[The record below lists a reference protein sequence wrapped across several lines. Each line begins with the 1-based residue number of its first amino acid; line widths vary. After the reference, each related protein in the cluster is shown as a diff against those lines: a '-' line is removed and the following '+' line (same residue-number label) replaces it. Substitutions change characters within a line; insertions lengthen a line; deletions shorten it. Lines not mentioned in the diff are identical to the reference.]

1 MAAHFNQTPHRH
13 GVAARRAVAAA
24 FLLVH
29 VGLGSPALAQDAAR
43 LAEVMPEATRL
54 GAVEGEPPSA
64 PAYRGDDLLGYVFH
78 TREVVASVGYSGK
91 PLDVLVGLDL
101 DARITGATILEQHEP
116 ILVIGVAPED
126 LEAFVDQYRG
136 LDVRAPVAVA
146 RAGRGANQV
155 DAVSGATISSVVI
168 NDAIIRA
175 ARAVARSRGL
185 FGEARIDLASHEPVD
200 WAGLLADGSLQRLE
214 LSVGQVA
221 AQLADQGAR
230 LYPNGAGP
238 APDATFTELYFA
250 LATPARI
257 GRNLL
262 GDQRYNRALAE
273 LTEGDQL
280 IFLGGRGLY
289 SFKGTAWRRSGIFER
304 LQLVQGER
312 TFRLS
317 AEQHRRI
324 DELAIE
330 GAPELRELALLALP
344 KDSGFAADQPWRL
357 ELLVEGRTGPDVPAY
372 ASFAATYVLPERYV
386 SEPAAPVA
394 ERARPLWQ
402 QVWEERAVDIAV
414 LGAAL
419 LALTGILVLQDTIV
433 RHRRLWRWLR
443 LAFLCFTLLW
453 LGWYASAQLSVINV
467 LTFAE
472 ALRTGFH
479 WDMFLLEPLM
489 FILWSYVAV
498 ALLFWGR
505 GVFCGW
511 LCPFGALQELTNRL
525 GRRLGLRQVR
535 MPFALHERIWPL
547 KYVVFLG
554 LFALS
559 LGPMALAL
567 RFAEVEP
574 FKTAIVLRFDRAW
587 PFVVYAL
594 ALLCI
599 GLVVE
604 RAFCRYLCPLGAAF
618 AIPARIRQFEWL
630 KRHRQCGAPCQI
642 CAVECPVQAIHP
654 DGRINPNECI
664 HCLACQV
671 NYYDAYVC
679 PPMIERRTR
688 RARRAA
694 ILEGKG
700 AGAGAAP
707 AGEHTP

>member
-1 MAAHFNQTPHRH
+1 
-13 GVAARRAVAAA
+13 
-24 FLLVH
+24 
-29 VGLGSPALAQDAAR
+29 
-43 LAEVMPEATRL
+43 MPGATRV
-54 GAVEGEPPSA
+54 GAVEGEPPAA
-64 PAYRGDDLLGYVFH
+64 PAYRGDELLGYVFH

-91 PLDVLVGLDL
+91 PLDVLVGLGL
-101 DARITGATILEQHEP
+101 DGRITGASIIEQHEP

-126 LEAFVDQYRG
+126 LEAFVDRYRG
-136 LDVRAPVAVA
+136 LDVRTPVAVA
-146 RAGRGANQV
+146 RAGRGANKV
-155 DAVSGATISSVVI
+155 DAVSGATISSTVI

-214 LSVGQVA
+214 LTVGEVEA
-221 AQLADQGAR
+221 ALAEQGAH
-230 LYPNGAGP
+230 LYPDGAGP
-238 APDATFTELYFA
+238 GPDATVADLYFA
-250 LATPARI
+250 LATPARS

-262 GDQRYNRALAE
+262 GDQLYNRALAE

-280 IFLGGRGLY
+280 IFVGGRGLY
-289 SFKGTAWRRSGIFER
+289 SFKGTAWRRSGFFER

-312 TFRLS
+312 TFQLS

-330 GAPELRELALLALP
+330 GAPELRELALFTLP
-344 KDSGFAADQPWRL
+344 NDSGFAADQPWRL
-357 ELLVEGRTGPDVPAY
+357 ELLVQGRTGSDQPAY
-372 ASFAATYVLPERYV
+372 ASFAATYVLPQRYI
-386 SEPAAPVA
+386 SEPAEPGA
-394 ERARPLWQ
+394 ERAGPLWQ
-402 QVWEERAVDIAV
+402 RVWEERAVDIAV
-414 LGAAL
+414 LGVAL
-419 LALTGILVLQDTIV
+419 LALTGILVVQDTIV
-433 RHRRLWRWLR
+433 RRRRLWLALR

-472 ALRTGFH
+472 ALRTGFQ

-511 LCPFGALQELTNRL
+511 LCPFGALQELTNQL
-525 GRRLGLRQVR
+525 GRRLGVAQIR

-559 LGPMALAL
+559 LGPMALAI

-587 PFVVYAL
+587 PFVIYAL
-594 ALLCI
+594 ALLGI
-599 GLVVE
+599 GLFVE

-642 CAVECPVQAIHP
+642 CAVGCPVQAIHP

-688 RARRAA
+688 RAKRAA

-700 AGAGAAP
+700 AGAGGAP
-707 AGEHTP
+707 AGESPP